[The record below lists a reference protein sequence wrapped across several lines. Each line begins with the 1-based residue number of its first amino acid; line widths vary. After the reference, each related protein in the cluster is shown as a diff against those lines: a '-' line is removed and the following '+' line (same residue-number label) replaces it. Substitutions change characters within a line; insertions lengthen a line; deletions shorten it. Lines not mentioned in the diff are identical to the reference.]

1 MNDEDSESPLMARL
15 RKVGDLTL
23 TGSKPQGL
31 PLSEIKERV
40 MAFMLANESMSGV
53 IAFGDGVDK
62 DDVPE
67 GMRHYDP
74 VEELR
79 KDDHKLDEILMLVEH
94 DINLREEALLQE
106 AQKHQSSYN
115 VLLFGVAAKLARD
128 EPLSDSLR
136 EFVVQ
141 HLINPPN
148 FSNQSKKKSKRSP
161 HDDERKYFAIKF
173 AAQHGLNPTRNDEA
187 KHRQSACDVVAEAAL
202 ELRKMGY
209 SKFDHGYGYGSLKKL
224 YQHEKKAR
232 KTDRG

>member
-31 PLSEIKERV
+31 PLSKIQERV

-79 KDDHKLDEILMLVEH
+79 KDDNKLDEILMLVEH

-106 AQKHQSSYN
+106 AQEHQSSYN

-128 EPLSDSLR
+128 EPLSDALR
-136 EFVVQ
+136 EFVVK

-148 FSNQSKKKSKRSP
+148 FPPRRKGKPKRNP
-161 HDDERKYFAIKF
+161 HVDERKYFAVRF
-173 AAQHGLNPTRNDEA
+173 AVQHGLKPTRNDESQ
-187 KHRQSACDVVAEAAL
+187 HHSACDLVADAAQ
-202 ELRKMGY
+202 ELRNMGY
-209 SKFDHGYGYGSLKKL
+209 SNFATGYGYDNLKKIFL
-224 YQHEKKAR
+224 SESKLHNEQ
-232 KTDRG
+232 RG